1 MGKKNLYI
9 IIIGCG
15 KLGAFLANEFSK
27 IGDSVV
33 VIDKNG
39 RKFSKLS
46 VDFSGFRIE
55 EDALDE
61 DILIEAKIDQ
71 ADVLICAS
79 NDDDTKD
86 LLFVMREL
94 GALPDYFLKKIRAI
108 NTDPKAVQ
116 KEYTEL
122 VAQLSYN
129 YLNRMIKTAQAVNQG
144 NESLILSE
152 ELSSGD

>member
-1 MGKKNLYI
+1 MKMGKKNLYI

-79 NDDDTKD
+79 NDDDTNI
-86 LLFVMREL
+86 MI
-94 GALPDYFLKKIRAI
+94 ALIAKRIYETPVVISRLYEPTKTEFLEKHDVKVISPLHLSVQEYKQII
-108 NTDPKAVQ
+108 NGYRGK
-116 KEYTEL
+116 
-122 VAQLSYN
+122 
-129 YLNRMIKTAQAVNQG
+129 
-144 NESLILSE
+144 
-152 ELSSGD
+152 